1 MAGGIFTKMNKVR
14 PGTYV
19 NVVNGRPPRPV
30 EAPVGIAMIPLIG
43 YDWGPRDEWIH
54 LDADFPDAEKAKF
67 GRSIYDDN
75 EYMMLLRLLFMN
87 AVEVYAYIPGGGEK
101 ASGTVSTDDGDI
113 KMTAKYAG
121 ELGNGLKVVSVA
133 NPAGGFDVS
142 VVLNADEVEFFE
154 GKNTAAEITSAY
166 IDLEGDK
173 ALKAFASVSLSGGS
187 DSPEKLNASVARF
200 LDSAEKIK
208 FNTMAFPTGEE
219 ALVTAAIS
227 KIKYIRNAIGWKCN
241 IVVADTA
248 ADHEGVYNLTNAFVY
263 EGRNLTAQQATAWL
277 AGAAAGA
284 GYNKSLTY
292 KVVTD
297 ATAVVSEKSN
307 EEAVQSIK
315 AGETFFSVD
324 ESGNVILEYDVNSK
338 VTVLQEDP
346 PDIRKGRVCRV
357 YDTFA
362 NDLLL
367 SFPPGKYDN
376 NPEGWKL
383 VEGQGKAV
391 LKRYQSD
398 HAIKNVS
405 LDEDFV
411 VDAGQS
417 TGDIIVVTVG
427 IEPVDSA
434 EKFYFTVKAR

>member
-1 MAGGIFTKMNKVR
+1 MAGGVFAKMNKVR

-19 NVVNGRPPRPV
+19 NVVNGRPPGAA
-30 EAPVGIAMIPLIG
+30 EAPSGIAMIPLIG

-54 LDADFPDAEKAKF
+54 LNADFPDAETAKF
-67 GRSIYDDN
+67 GRSVYDDN
-75 EYMMLLRLLFMN
+75 EHMMLIRLLFMN
-87 AVEVYAYIPGGGEK
+87 AVEVYVYIPGGGEK
-101 ASGTVSTDDGDI
+101 AAGTISTDDGDI
-113 KMTAKYAG
+113 PVTAKYAG
-121 ELGNGLKVVSVA
+121 ALGNGLKVVSVA

-142 VVLNADEVEFFE
+142 VILNADEVEFFE
-154 GKNTAAEITSAY
+154 GKETAAEITSAY

-208 FNTMAFPTGEE
+208 FNTMAFPTSEE
-219 ALVTAAIS
+219 SLITAAIS
-227 KIKYIRNAIGWKCN
+227 KIRYIRNAIGWKCN

-248 ADHEGVYNLTNAFVY
+248 ADYEGVYNLTNAFVY
-263 EGRNLTAQQATAWL
+263 EGRDLTPEQATAWL

-284 GYNKSLTY
+284 GYNQSLTY

-297 ATAVVSEKSN
+297 ASAVVSEKSN

-338 VTVLQEDP
+338 VTILKEDP

-367 SFPPGKYDN
+367 AFPPGKYDN
-376 NPEGWKL
+376 NSEGWTL
-383 VEGQGKAV
+383 IEGQGKAI
-391 LKRYQSD
+391 LKRYQAG
-398 HAIKNVS
+398 HAISDVS

-411 VDAGQS
+411 VDKSQS
-417 TGDIIVVTVG
+417 VGDSVVVTVG
-427 IEPVDSA
+427 IKAIDSA
-434 EKFYFTVKAR
+434 EKYYFTVKAR